1 MLLMVEVKEGHTL
14 AKVGNLEIP
23 EVNIDTLKTKLNFML
38 SEREKAYGKYADG
51 VVSSSNEL
59 LETYWNAKNTTNEEE
74 AKSFF
79 THLHLIRHMHKP
91 EVLAVILEDMIANG
105 NGRTEHYLS
114 ERDENIRQT
123 SKIKSKAYED
133 DLVEQGKLIRQT
145 TIFSG
150 EESPTYH
157 IFRLEDLDLI
167 QNYVFRFTLTRYGL
181 TDIDSDV
188 YNGDIDGLYTKFERV
203 TKDLGYG
210 KLLSYIKCAQY
221 VEAYILTEMY
231 NNLSNAKDTL
241 KKIQYSLDNEEH
253 YFTSDELVD
262 IVTEKIPIT
271 DVPKVSGYVEK
282 ITSAYDRV
290 KQKYAKLKEK
300 YAELKENVQ
309 KQGIIGSVHS
319 RINMAQAY
327 RVYELLTPEERA
339 NIPSEFIDTLVFYG
353 DFDSVK
359 PFTSKK
365 DMLDYNLSDKALYL
379 VMYMCTFNI

>member
-1 MLLMVEVKEGHTL
+1 MKEGHTL

-38 SEREKAYGKYADG
+38 SEREKTYGKYADG

-59 LETYWNAKNTTNEEE
+59 LETYWNAKNTTNDEE
-74 AKSFF
+74 AQSFF

-91 EVLAVILEDMIANG
+91 EVLAVILEDMISNG
-105 NGRTEHYLS
+105 NGRTEHYLT

-123 SKIKSKAYED
+123 SKIKNKAYED
-133 DLVEQGKLIRQT
+133 DLVESGKLIRQT
-145 TIFSG
+145 TVFSG
-150 EESPTYH
+150 NESPICH

-181 TDIDSDV
+181 IDIDSDV
-188 YNGDIDGLYTKFERV
+188 YSGDIDGLYTKFERV
-203 TKDLGYG
+203 TKDLKYG
-210 KLLSYIKCAQY
+210 KLLSYIRCAQY
-221 VEAYILTEMY
+221 VEAYILSEMY

-262 IVTEKIPIT
+262 IVTRKIPIT

-282 ITSAYDRV
+282 ITNAYDRV

-300 YAELKENVQ
+300 YAELKENAN
-309 KQGIIGSVHS
+309 KQGIIGSIHS

-327 RVYELLTPEERA
+327 RVYEMLTPEERA
-339 NIPSEFIDTLVFYG
+339 KIPSEFIDTLVYYG

-359 PFTSKK
+359 PFSSKK
-365 DMLDYNLSDKALYL
+365 DMLDYKLSDKAMYL